1 MATKDPLNTMER
13 SSQYQR
19 AIGKSKQETAE
30 MKYCGL
36 EMIGHIPRQDGNHC
50 KVVVNWAPEGKRAR
64 GKSKTHSRIRSER
77 SSVEQTGGS
86 KDNCTTQREEEVIC
100 LCHEA

>member
-50 KVVVNWAPEGKRAR
+50 KVGVSWAPEGKRAR
-64 GKSKTHSRIRSER
+64 GKSERSER
-77 SSVEQTGGS
+77 GSVEQTGGS
-86 KDNCTTQREEEVIC
+86 KDDCSTQRKVEVIC
-100 LCHEA
+100 MCREA